1 MPAEH
6 HFRPGVGLALVGLS
20 TPDAHAAQMAAARD
34 VVAPLFEFTTPMPY
48 TALQQMLDEGA
59 APGVLAYSKSIYL
72 EELTDAA
79 VDTLAALLPAK
90 TSPMSL
96 LPIFPLGGAFGD
108 VDDDATAFGGTRSLR
123 YAVNMDAVATDPGML
138 AADRDW
144 VRSIWSA
151 LRPFAPHAGSYVNFM
166 AEYEHDRVRA
176 SYGGKYERL
185 ARVKATYDPGN
196 VLHRNANIRPA
207 AGAAPSERVEQ

>member
-1 MPAEH
+1 M
-6 HFRPGVGLALVGLS
+6 
-20 TPDAHAAQMAAARD
+20 
-34 VVAPLFEFTTPMPY
+34 
-48 TALQQMLDEGA
+48 
-59 APGVLAYSKSIYL
+59 LAYSKSIYL

-79 VDTLAALLPAK
+79 VDALAALLPAK

-108 VDDDATAFGGTRSLR
+108 VDDDATAFGGTRSLP
-123 YAVNMDAVATDPGML
+123 YAVNMDAVATDPGTL

-151 LRPFAPHAGSYVNFM
+151 LRPFAPHEGSYVNFM

-207 AGAAPSERVEQ
+207 AGAEPSERVEHRQCRE